1 MRARPHASAVRKRRC
16 SPVAGSRMLVTKTHT
31 GTPFTKT
38 HTGTPCLLSGEPGQ
52 NEFSIDA
59 IIRILIVDILYE
71 ICEYITLARF
81 QVNHPP
87 GKILK
92 TMFAGTR

>member
-1 MRARPHASAVRKRRC
+1 
-16 SPVAGSRMLVTKTHT
+16 MLVTKTH
-31 GTPFTKT
+31 K
-38 HTGTPCLLSGEPGQ
+38 GTPCLLSGEPGQ

-71 ICEYITLARF
+71 ICEYTTLARF